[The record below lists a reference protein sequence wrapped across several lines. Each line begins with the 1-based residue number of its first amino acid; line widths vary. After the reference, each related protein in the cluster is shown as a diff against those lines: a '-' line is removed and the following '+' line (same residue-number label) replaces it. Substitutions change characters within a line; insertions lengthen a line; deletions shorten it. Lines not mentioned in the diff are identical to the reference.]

1 MTLLFLPLAIDP
13 GRVRCHGGHRIVRP
27 RFVAWLLL
35 PLAALLGAA
44 TLMGHRAEA
53 APTGTSP
60 WTSLEPGLELGEFPA
75 PQRSDAGDSIVR
87 ALRIDPDKFELK
99 LLNASAPG
107 EGELRTARGWCERHG
122 LVAAINASMYQT
134 DYRRSVSLMRTREH
148 VNNGHLSKD
157 KAVLAFDR
165 RDDDVPR
172 VQIIDR
178 ECQDFDAVSRHYGTL
193 VQSIRMLSCDGRN
206 VWKQQP
212 QRWSTAAIGVDRHGS
227 VLFVHAR
234 SPYTTHDL
242 IEILKRLPLGLRS
255 AMYVE
260 GGPEAQLYVA
270 AGGRE
275 FLGSFETGFHESDD
289 RRVALPIPNIVG
301 VARKRR

>member
-1 MTLLFLPLAIDP
+1 V
-13 GRVRCHGGHRIVRP
+13 GCRVE
-27 RFVAWLLL
+27 
-35 PLAALLGAA
+35 AA
-44 TLMGHRAEA
+44 TS
-53 APTGTSP
+53 TGSL
-60 WTSLEPGLELGEFPA
+60 WTTLEPGLELGEFPA
-75 PQRSDAGDSIVR
+75 PQRSGSGDSIVR
-87 ALRIDPDKFELK
+87 ALRIDPERFELT

-107 EGELRTARGWCERHG
+107 EGELRTARGWCERHR

-134 DYRRSVSLMRTREH
+134 DYRSSVSLMRTREH
-148 VNNGHLSKD
+148 VNNIHLSKD

-165 RDDDVPR
+165 RDGDVPK

-178 ECQDFDAVSRHYGTL
+178 ECQDFAAVSPHYGTL

-212 QRWSTAAIGVDRHGS
+212 LRSSTAAIGVDRRGR
-227 VLFVHAR
+227 VLFLHVR
-234 SPYTTHDL
+234 SPYSTHDL
-242 IEILKRLPLGLRS
+242 IEILKGLPLDLRS

-270 AGGRE
+270 AGGAEHE
-275 FLGSFETGFHESDD
+275 FLGSFETRLHESDD
-289 RRVALPIPNIVG
+289 RIVALPVPNVVG